1 MKRFLLLLFFAIMS
15 FGKAFAQDTTEVE
28 KEIPADSLN
37 LKQTND
43 SLNTELKIEP
53 TWEQENKSSKKRKK
67 KKEED
72 DGYRLVSKAYYK
84 EGDTAFI
91 RKVKENIAYPAE
103 ARQLKFGAT
112 LIVKFLV
119 RRDSTVGEV
128 QVIEGFAEDTPPE
141 LRKQI
146 EDIIINAVMVASPQ
160 GAWIAAQNNQNQAVA
175 MTKKVPIVF
184 VPRKEE

>member
-1 MKRFLLLLFFAIMS
+1 MKNLIFLLFFLVFGLGQAI
-15 FGKAFAQDTTEVE
+15 AQDTTEVE
-28 KEIPADSLN
+28 KEIPVDSLQ
-37 LKQTND
+37 KQTND

-53 TWEQENKSSKKRKK
+53 SWEQENKSSKRKK
-67 KKEED
+67 KKKDEE
-72 DGYRLVSKAYYK
+72 GYRLVSKAYYQ

-91 RKVKENIAYPAE
+91 RKVKENISYPAE

-141 LRKQI
+141 FKKQI
-146 EDIIINAVMVASPQ
+146 EDIIINAVLVASPQ
-160 GAWIAAQNNQNQAVA
+160 GAWIAAQNNQKQAVA